1 MVSGAGLRVTDDTA
15 CAFVRLLGSGSR
27 AHSGDHDVTEKITE
41 VDELRDKLLQSIRCE
56 AWLPLVEQFEQAVRD
71 EEFRKAYARV
81 QMARAEVWNIVL
93 EVTRSSDSFLY
104 ISLTDEER
112 ENIGGLFMQ
121 ERERLL
127 SARSPDEQPRSS
139 PPTDQTDR

>member
-1 MVSGAGLRVTDDTA
+1 MSRV
-15 CAFVRLLGSGSR
+15 
-27 AHSGDHDVTEKITE
+27 E
-41 VDELRDKLLQSIRCE
+41 ELRDAMILRDKNDFMLRREDLD
-56 AWLPLVEQFEQAVRD
+56 AFEQAIRD